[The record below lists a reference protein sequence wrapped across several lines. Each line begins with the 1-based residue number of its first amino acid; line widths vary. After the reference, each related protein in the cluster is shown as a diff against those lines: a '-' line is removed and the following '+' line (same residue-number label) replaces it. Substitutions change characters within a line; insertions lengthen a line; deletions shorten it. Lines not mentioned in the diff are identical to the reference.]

1 MTLTPY
7 SRDTGPVTNRQPT
20 TRLGWWRLLL
30 AAIAAVVVV
39 LLGAGTASA
48 VTAPNLETR
57 VGASTVPGQIA
68 VGPHVCITAGQQWVN
83 APPQAET
90 TVATGVAAK
99 SGDGLIDASKV
110 RFTQDSAGSTF
121 SDGRSVLDLA
131 DDMARTG
138 KAPEGLPQ
146 IRLFEQDG
154 KLYSLD
160 NRRLFAGQYAGVK
173 LPYRMATPAEI
184 AARNQTQIF
193 DGTSIMIRFPGGRGN
208 WAWWQQ

>member
-99 SGDGLIDASKV
+99 TSIDLVPYRAWPEGEGFLGGSKVTVLKPGTLID
-110 RFTQDSAGSTF
+110 RYG
-121 SDGRSVLDLA
+121 SDGGRFVS
-131 DDMARTG
+131 
-138 KAPEGLPQ
+138 PEGTPFGQRGLPST
-146 IRLFEQDG
+146 RAADPYSVFEVQKRTVVRGGTVVPWADSG
-154 KLYSLD
+154 
-160 NRRLFAGQYAGVK
+160 GGGVQYK
-173 LPYRMATPAEI
+173 LPASVQDLLDAGYLSRI
-184 AARNQTQIF
+184 GQ
-193 DGTSIMIRFPGGRGN
+193 
-208 WAWWQQ
+208 